1 MANQTVD
8 SWSSGSI
15 SETIHVIGLTVLSIC
30 MQYVITLIK
39 SLKEQFE
46 SMKTQRDEF
55 DAQLTEKKQHLDEIN
70 AKLLDAENKVRA
82 VAHKYTTHV
91 I

>member
-1 MANQTVD
+1 
-8 SWSSGSI
+8 
-15 SETIHVIGLTVLSIC
+15 
-30 MQYVITLIK
+30 
-39 SLKEQFE
+39 
-46 SMKTQRDEF
+46 MKTQRDEF

>member
-1 MANQTVD
+1 
-8 SWSSGSI
+8 
-15 SETIHVIGLTVLSIC
+15 

>member
-1 MANQTVD
+1 
-8 SWSSGSI
+8 
-15 SETIHVIGLTVLSIC
+15 

-91 I
+91 TI